1 MNLNTDN
8 IEFLLQNNPEH
19 VITSL
24 MEDVKYSNKLSGD
37 RYTQINNELNQIR
50 SDMWNLS
57 KEIQFNR
64 WYMTQPFYKKL
75 WWRIKKLS
83 IEDIKS
89 EIFKF

>member
-8 IEFLLQNNPEH
+8 VEFLLQNNPEH
-19 VITSL
+19 IITSL
-24 MEDVKYSNKLSGD
+24 MEDVKYSNRLSID
-37 RYTQINNELNQIR
+37 RYTQLSNELNQIK
-50 SDMWNLS
+50 SDIWNLS
-57 KEIQFNR
+57 KEIQFHR
-64 WYMTQPFYKKL
+64 WYMAQLFYKKL